1 MCLLLGYHYTSLAV
15 EIGKYAI
22 NKIAKVYYIKLD
34 DLLFSI
40 KAKKKTYG
48 QVVNSDVVIIDEM
61 FYTPINDEE
70 LLLLY
75 KTLIFL
81 SETRSLILVT
91 NRPLSKWSEMK
102 VDQHLLETLK
112 QRLLR
117 DAQLISLK

>member
-1 MCLLLGYHYTSLAV
+1 M
-15 EIGKYAI
+15 
-22 NKIAKVYYIKLD
+22 
-34 DLLFSI
+34 LFAI
-40 KAKKKTYG
+40 KAKKKEY
-48 QVVNSDVVIIDEM
+48 SLALKADVVIIDEV
-61 FYTPINDEE
+61 FYTPITDEE

-81 SETRSLILVT
+81 SETRSLILIT

-112 QRLLR
+112 QRLLK